1 MDAAAAAALVP
12 GGAVAPSGPGIR
24 IRVLRAFYWEG
35 EVLPVG
41 AEATIADAREARALV
56 AWGKAEILP
65 EAPAT
70 GPEAKPA
77 RRQPKEPAE

>member
-12 GGAVAPSGPGIR
+12 GGAAAPSGAGVR
-24 IRVLRAFYWEG
+24 IRVLRAFRWG
-35 EVLPVG
+35 GSVLAAG
-41 AEATIADAREARALV
+41 AEAAIADVRDARALV

-65 EAPAT
+65 DPVIQ
-70 GPEAKPA
+70 PEAKPA